1 MEFIQR
7 FFLYSCLLAL
17 LCLTIGLFRPWI
29 MLWWEDTQNRK
40 KVIKLYGTAALI
52 SYGLYSA
59 LLLLQLY
66 A

>member
-7 FFLYSCLLAL
+7 FFLYSSLLAL
-17 LCLTIGLFRPWI
+17 LFLTIGLFKPWI